1 MPIVILK
8 RSKSQVSF
16 RGGKESSPKPVPTS
30 APSFLSQGSS
40 KGGEVSTSA
49 SSASAPKRNASAPTQ
64 QAVPNSTSAA
74 NRVAPLAETKM
85 RSISLR
91 ITSQQIFE
99 KGLSSNPMTS
109 DDIET
114 IVKQGWK
121 EEMLISESYR
131 SSILGALEPSG
142 KGRITT
148 FHYFAG
154 HHQHSMRISFSAGAV
169 FGAIHTIG
177 WNFSFPSKIEAI
189 LWRVASTAAAA
200 LPAILLVPLL
210 LTIWGGPLYTWLN
223 KIRGKSVGRVF
234 GPADWI
240 VMILYAS
247 MRLYLLLALFITFR
261 SQPEEIYATV
271 SWSRYIPHFT

>member
-8 RSKSQVSF
+8 RSKFQDSF
-16 RGGKESSPKPVPTS
+16 RGGKESSPKSVPTS
-30 APSFLSQGSS
+30 VPLASAP
-40 KGGEVSTSA
+40 ER
-49 SSASAPKRNASAPTQ
+49 SASAPTR
-64 QAVPNSTSAA
+64 QAVLNRTSAEKGTVD
-74 NRVAPLAETKM
+74 RVVPLEEAKM
-85 RSISLR
+85 RSKTR
-91 ITSQQIFE
+91 PECFE
-99 KGLSSNPMTS
+99 KGVSSNPMTP
-109 DDIET
+109 DNIET

-131 SSILGALEPSG
+131 SSILKALDPSG
-142 KGRITT
+142 KGRMTT
-148 FHYFAG
+148 SHYFAG
-154 HHQHSMRISFSAGAV
+154 HHQHSMRISLSAGAV

-177 WNFSFPSKIEAI
+177 WNFSFPSKTEAI

-223 KIRGKSVGRVF
+223 KIRRKSASRVF

>member
-8 RSKSQVSF
+8 RSKSQIIF
-16 RGGKESSPKPVPTS
+16 RGGKESSPNPVPTS
-30 APSFLSQGSS
+30 
-40 KGGEVSTSA
+40 E
-49 SSASAPKRNASAPTQ
+49 
-64 QAVPNSTSAA
+64 
-74 NRVAPLAETKM
+74 ETKM

-99 KGLSSNPMTS
+99 KGVPSNPMTP

-131 SSILGALEPSG
+131 SSILKALKPSG
-142 KGRITT
+142 KGRMTT
-148 FHYFAG
+148 SHYFAG
-154 HHQHSMRISFSAGAV
+154 HHQHSMRISLSAGAV

-177 WNFSFPSKIEAI
+177 WNFSFPSKTEAI

-223 KIRGKSVGRVF
+223 KIRGESVEPKQFGRVF